1 MVPVRPT
8 FIRLLFYFTRNL
20 KVEVSQGDLLA
31 SNFATLV
38 SLKQTLLKFFLSS
51 VWNYQL
57 WIVEAMQLCKSRF
70 VLEVPHARFF
80 FSFAEGVFSRLH
92 SAPWR
97 KVKLQRTTNRTIS
110 RW

>member
-8 FIRLLFYFTRNL
+8 FIRLLLFCFTRNQ

-70 VLEVPHARFF
+70 VMEVPESLAH
-80 FSFAEGVFSRLH
+80 
-92 SAPWR
+92 
-97 KVKLQRTTNRTIS
+97 
-110 RW
+110 

>member
-8 FIRLLFYFTRNL
+8 FIRLLFCFTRNL

-80 FSFAEGVFSRLH
+80 FLLRKGFSADYIQPPGER
-92 SAPWR
+92 
-97 KVKLQRTTNRTIS
+97 
-110 RW
+110 

>member
-8 FIRLLFYFTRNL
+8 FIRLLLFCFTRNQ

-57 WIVEAMQLCKSRF
+57 WIVEGKFL
-70 VLEVPHARFF
+70 
-80 FSFAEGVFSRLH
+80 
-92 SAPWR
+92 
-97 KVKLQRTTNRTIS
+97 
-110 RW
+110 